1 MLATVGPDGAFSL
14 LFPLLMVGAQIIPD
28 TFLSGAI
35 YCAP

>member
-1 MLATVGPDGAFSL
+1 MLNTVGPDGVSTL
-14 LFPLLMVGAQIIPD
+14 LFPLLMASAQIIPD